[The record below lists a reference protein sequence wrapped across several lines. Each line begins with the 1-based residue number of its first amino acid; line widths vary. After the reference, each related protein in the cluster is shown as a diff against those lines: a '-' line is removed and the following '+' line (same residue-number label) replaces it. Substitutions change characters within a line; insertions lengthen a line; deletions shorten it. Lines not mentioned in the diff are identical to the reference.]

1 MLTKSNGANIRV
13 WNLSSHASNPS
24 LRLPYE
30 DIPNTAD
37 FKAFYGDFAFG
48 GLYDLQV
55 LDHVAYSSAKKTAVT
70 KEERKMEEEKEADV
84 EKENVEPH
92 SSFDTSF
99 DSSVVVEL
107 SGFKEDNINT
117 VGAPTSKNSGAKLLR
132 FLFIPLFLIHSSISS
147 SSSSFFVI
155 TFFLCNHLLLLPL
168 PLLVHLHPLI
178 EIQGL

>member
-132 FLFIPLFLIHSSISS
+132 FLFIPLFLIHS
-147 SSSSFFVI
+147 VRAR
-155 TFFLCNHLLLLPL
+155 LPPQDKRQQGGL
-168 PLLVHLHPLI
+168 WPLL
-178 EIQGL
+178 